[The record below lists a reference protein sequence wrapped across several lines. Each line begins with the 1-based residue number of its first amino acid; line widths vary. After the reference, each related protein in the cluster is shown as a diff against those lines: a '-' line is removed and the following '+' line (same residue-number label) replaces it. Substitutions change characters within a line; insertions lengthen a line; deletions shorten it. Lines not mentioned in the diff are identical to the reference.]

1 LLSASWEFPGE
12 GEFVLSRDLNLSLE
26 TVLRPSPS
34 LRLEAGLAS
43 RARSAVDGK
52 LSYLAEADAG
62 LGFRL
67 PFLKPLLWLVRWEG
81 RYLAPVEG
89 GELKGNRAETD
100 HTFRFGVEYAF

>member
-1 LLSASWEFPGE
+1 
-12 GEFVLSRDLNLSLE
+12 
-26 TVLRPSPS
+26 
-34 LRLEAGLAS
+34 
-43 RARSAVDGK
+43 VDGK

-67 PFLKPLLWLVRWEG
+67 PFLKPLLWRVLWEG
-81 RYLAPVEG
+81 RYLAPLER